1 MEGERIFLDGVEVT
15 KERADKFTKETLN
28 RIGSIGFLGV
38 IEELR
43 RIKYE
48 GDL

>member
-1 MEGERIFLDGVEVT
+1 MGEKRFFIDGVEVT
-15 KERADKFTKETLN
+15 KERAEEFRKETLN
-28 RIGSIGFLGV
+28 CIGSKGFLWV

-48 GDL
+48 